1 MDTRK
6 DTANAGSRNRAK
18 PQSGDGLANEARLL
32 IFAAQREGNRLLV
45 SALRPFGLTP
55 AQAEVICVLAEY
67 EPLTVV
73 ALGNYLICESGSPS
87 RLVDNCVRNGWVMRA
102 GGEDRRTVQL
112 HLAPAGH
119 ALVPEIRKAYD
130 AIGSLMADLVGERR
144 LQALTDS
151 LRLMLQGTESGAK
164 VTQRIDPSER
174 ADVSLL
180 DSALSRL

>member
-6 DTANAGSRNRAK
+6 DTANAGSRSSAQPR
-18 PQSGDGLANEARLL
+18 PGHEQANEARLL

-67 EPLTVV
+67 EPLTVA
-73 ALGNYLICESGSPS
+73 ALGNYLICEGGSPS
-87 RLVDNCVRNGWVMRA
+87 RLVDNCVRHGWVMRA
-102 GGEDRRTVQL
+102 EGEDRRTVQL
-112 HLAPAGH
+112 RLAPAGH
-119 ALVPEIRKAYD
+119 ALVPEIQKAYS
-130 AIGSLMADLVGERR
+130 AIGSMIASVVGERR

-164 VTQRIDPSER
+164 VTQRLDASER
-174 ADVSLL
+174 ADVSLR
-180 DSALSRL
+180 D